1 MQVTTY
7 EPDTTPPSNVQ
18 FTVLDIDAGI
28 LQIRTQE
35 SLSINVNIQGITLQQ
50 YKSGRENYTL
60 INREISYVD
69 ELDKREVRIIISDE
83 DLQTI
88 KLNRNLGSSGASS
101 FLVLE
106 AATLQDTAF
115 NPIAAIHSATAIPVD
130 TTGFVGDT
138 TPPRL
143 VQFDLDMNAGIL
155 VATFDDIVLS
165 PLKLPEY
172 LFLGVQ
178 MPMKMQHTSSILA
191 LPTVV
196 TDLKYQSRFQLLT

>member
-1 MQVTTY
+1 MTTY

-83 DLQTI
+83 DL
-88 KLNRNLGSSGASS
+88 
-101 FLVLE
+101 
-106 AATLQDTAF
+106 
-115 NPIAAIHSATAIPVD
+115 
-130 TTGFVGDT
+130 
-138 TPPRL
+138 
-143 VQFDLDMNAGIL
+143 
-155 VATFDDIVLS
+155 
-165 PLKLPEY
+165 
-172 LFLGVQ
+172 
-178 MPMKMQHTSSILA
+178 
-191 LPTVV
+191 
-196 TDLKYQSRFQLLT
+196 

>member
-7 EPDTTPPSNVQ
+7 EPDTTPPSNIQ

-83 DLQTI
+83 DL
-88 KLNRNLGSSGASS
+88 
-101 FLVLE
+101 
-106 AATLQDTAF
+106 
-115 NPIAAIHSATAIPVD
+115 
-130 TTGFVGDT
+130 
-138 TPPRL
+138 
-143 VQFDLDMNAGIL
+143 
-155 VATFDDIVLS
+155 
-165 PLKLPEY
+165 
-172 LFLGVQ
+172 
-178 MPMKMQHTSSILA
+178 
-191 LPTVV
+191 
-196 TDLKYQSRFQLLT
+196 

>member
-83 DLQTI
+83 DL
-88 KLNRNLGSSGASS
+88 
-101 FLVLE
+101 
-106 AATLQDTAF
+106 
-115 NPIAAIHSATAIPVD
+115 
-130 TTGFVGDT
+130 
-138 TPPRL
+138 
-143 VQFDLDMNAGIL
+143 
-155 VATFDDIVLS
+155 
-165 PLKLPEY
+165 
-172 LFLGVQ
+172 
-178 MPMKMQHTSSILA
+178 
-191 LPTVV
+191 
-196 TDLKYQSRFQLLT
+196 

>member
-1 MQVTTY
+1 VTTY

-83 DLQTI
+83 DL
-88 KLNRNLGSSGASS
+88 
-101 FLVLE
+101 
-106 AATLQDTAF
+106 
-115 NPIAAIHSATAIPVD
+115 
-130 TTGFVGDT
+130 
-138 TPPRL
+138 
-143 VQFDLDMNAGIL
+143 
-155 VATFDDIVLS
+155 
-165 PLKLPEY
+165 
-172 LFLGVQ
+172 
-178 MPMKMQHTSSILA
+178 
-191 LPTVV
+191 
-196 TDLKYQSRFQLLT
+196 